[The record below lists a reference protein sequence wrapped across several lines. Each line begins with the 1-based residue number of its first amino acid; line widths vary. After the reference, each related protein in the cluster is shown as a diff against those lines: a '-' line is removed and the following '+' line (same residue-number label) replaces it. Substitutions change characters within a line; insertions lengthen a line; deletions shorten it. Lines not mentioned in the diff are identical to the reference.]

1 MNFKSI
7 VITILG
13 IATVG
18 FSFVPNSVARPT
30 SSLPIPS
37 TPSKI
42 DTARTIII
50 KGYVV
55 PSFQEKNVSDPV
67 YETLCRDVQI
77 TLSKDSKI
85 IGSTYATPRNSSEGK
100 VNGYECQY
108 SLTFQGDISD
118 YLTANSSGSPTYVIT
133 AARGGFIGLLGSEN
147 IFRPLPDPLSVTI
160 KVHKHTFVR

>member
-1 MNFKSI
+1 MNFRSI
-7 VITILG
+7 FIATIG

-18 FSFVPNSVARPT
+18 FSFIPNSIARPIAPTT
-30 SSLPIPS
+30 SINSNTNTS
-37 TPSKI
+37 
-42 DTARTIII
+42 RTMII

-55 PSFQEKNVSDPV
+55 PYFEENNVSDPV

-77 TLSKDSKI
+77 TLEKNSKT

-118 YLTANSSGSPTYVIT
+118 YLTANSPGRPTYVIT
-133 AARGGFIGLLGSEN
+133 AARGGYIGLLGSEN
-147 IFRPLPDPLSVTI
+147 IFSPLPDPISVTI